1 MSTTSPTLADHAPP
15 TNTAARDPLSGS
27 PLVTIGLPVYDSE
40 RYVRQSLDSLLAQT
54 YSDFVLV
61 ICDNA
66 SNDSTGEICRQY
78 AAADSRVRYYRNET
92 NIGNPG
98 NFNRV
103 ASLTS
108 TKYLKWSTA
117 DDFWAPTFL

>member
-1 MSTTSPTLADHAPP
+1 MSSTTSTLGVNA
-15 TNTAARDPLSGS
+15 TTTPLGCPMPAS

-54 YSDFVLV
+54 YSNFVLI

-66 SNDSTGEICRQY
+66 SNDSTGDICRAY
-78 AAADSRVRYYRNET
+78 AAADSRVKYYRNES

-108 TKYLKWSTA
+108 TKYLKWSTS
-117 DDFWAPTFL
+117 DDFWAPTFV